1 MAVTLLTLPEN
12 CRNRIL
18 HFCLLQHTWVVVNSS
33 KPTAPGLLRTCT
45 QLRKE
50 GTMMFYREN
59 TFLLLLRNLALPQ
72 GHWIHG
78 VAHVSNKPVITRVRE
93 RKGPPR
99 SPQKWLSAFYN
110 DRTRIQWTPFR
121 PGSTLRSKHS
131 LVNVLGYGFL
141 IASVLK
147 TQRRKIE
154 GKGDDEEDKKRQRSA
169 ELVLEVWC
177 ETAKRARTLGEHL
190 RGCDGEFYRR
200 AMKSFDKYHYSPRN
214 YSSLE
219 GTQAKTTLEDA
230 FGIIDIMQDDDW
242 QVVQRV
248 LEYWIQT
255 MHVGSVQWL
264 RASGGNVL
272 VTGRCGPRRQ
282 DPHWLRSRETI
293 TRQERVV

>member
-1 MAVTLLTLPEN
+1 
-12 CRNRIL
+12 
-18 HFCLLQHTWVVVNSS
+18 
-33 KPTAPGLLRTCT
+33 
-45 QLRKE
+45 
-50 GTMMFYREN
+50 
-59 TFLLLLRNLALPQ
+59 
-72 GHWIHG
+72 
-78 VAHVSNKPVITRVRE
+78 
-93 RKGPPR
+93 
-99 SPQKWLSAFYN
+99 
-110 DRTRIQWTPFR
+110 
-121 PGSTLRSKHS
+121 
-131 LVNVLGYGFL
+131 
-141 IASVLK
+141 
-147 TQRRKIE
+147 
-154 GKGDDEEDKKRQRSA
+154 
-169 ELVLEVWC
+169 
-177 ETAKRARTLGEHL
+177 
-190 RGCDGEFYRR
+190 
-200 AMKSFDKYHYSPRN
+200 MKSFDKYHYSPRN